1 LVNEIS
7 GSRDRKARTRCPTN
21 STGAKEFETPKRKQ
35 PNNNNKPPL
44 SFRLPAGY
52 LEGGSPQL
60 PGCTP
65 PPLTLSPET
74 LSTGTGPVLL
84 FTLQSWQVQTG
95 RYGALLVSRDLIV
108 HSSMALRHPTNTD
121 INNSVPAHTD
131 IHGEMGLLISDRLG
145 WWVVAWLFT
154 YIPSSSLRASPSPP
168 PGVPLA
174 FPFFLFYFTLS
185 TLQHIT
191 NYTLVYQLPTTPTL
205 F

>member
-1 LVNEIS
+1 MDPCGLLVNEIS

-35 PNNNNKPPL
+35 PNNNNNNNEPP
-44 SFRLPAGY
+44 SPAGY

-74 LSTGTGPVLL
+74 LFTGTGPVLL

-121 INNSVPAHTD
+121 HQQQRSQDVERE
-131 IHGEMGLLISDRLG
+131 GLMGLLMASDRLG
-145 WWVVAWLFT
+145 N
-154 YIPSSSLRASPSPP
+154 
-168 PGVPLA
+168 GG
-174 FPFFLFYFTLS
+174 
-185 TLQHIT
+185 
-191 NYTLVYQLPTTPTL
+191 
-205 F
+205 